1 MRLALGRIKEEDRF
15 IRFSTPIGKITLVAA
30 TTGMAISKTSWEV
43 ESNDKGETLYAIWG
57 GKRITLS
64 QAIDRFGKLL

>member
-1 MRLALGRIKEEDRF
+1 
-15 IRFSTPIGKITLVAA
+15 
-30 TTGMAISKTSWEV
+30 MAISKTSWDV